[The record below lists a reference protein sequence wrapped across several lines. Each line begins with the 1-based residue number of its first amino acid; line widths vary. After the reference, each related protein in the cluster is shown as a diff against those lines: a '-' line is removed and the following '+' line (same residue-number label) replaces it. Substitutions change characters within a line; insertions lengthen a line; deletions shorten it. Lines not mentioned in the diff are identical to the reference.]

1 MEPFDKNGLFRELIR
16 NWSFA
21 RKDHEKEIIKG
32 KAAQIV
38 RQRTEEAKEAWNAV
52 VHDQLLADAVF
63 AHARRVREELEP
75 NSFPP
80 SLASLIRSTV
90 AEPAEAPPP
99 PAAAPRAPTPKPV
112 AAKID
117 AVTEAFEDVWSRW
130 AHSDLYPEGRE
141 GAASAFREAV
151 RLKDLP
157 SVVWGCNTYIES
169 LSDPG
174 SGLSVAFNL
183 RHFLTKGPK
192 DDDHTWCEVYAYRA
206 SRAPDADAVAYF
218 EVTWAWY
225 PDFQGRDERTKREAR
240 DFYLRHVPAPERF
253 AFLCAVK
260 AFREERRLGSFDED
274 EQERFTQG
282 FIRFLPGWKSQ
293 KWYPIAAYAILRAF
307 YQAFRDGGL
316 PAGFF
321 DEHWAEGCMRRL
333 FQTQGPTHDVYTD
346 TFDRYLQRQDA
357 LEWAPEIRASV
368 EKIRPELPARLQ
380 AACQATRQPPRSV
393 VHSS

>member
-1 MEPFDKNGLFRELIR
+1 MEPFDKSEAWNRLLKIWPFCAKGEEG
-16 NWSFA
+16 
-21 RKDHEKEIIKG
+21 KVIKG
-32 KAAQIV
+32 EAAKIRRV
-38 RQRTEEAKEAWNAV
+38 DKEEAEEAWNAV
-52 VHDQLLADAVF
+52 VFDELLADAVIDV
-63 AHARRVREELEP
+63 ATTIWRETPRGQFPRPPLSVIIRQAKVDLEEAP
-75 NSFPP
+75 AVTPP
-80 SLASLIRSTV
+80 SAAS
-90 AEPAEAPPP
+90 P
-99 PAAAPRAPTPKPV
+99 PRAPARPAPKV
-112 AAKID
+112 DAAID
-117 AVTEAFEDVWSRW
+117 AFEDIWSRW
-130 AHSDLYPEGRE
+130 QHSDLYPEGRE
-141 GAASAFREAV
+141 GAASAFRETA
-151 RLKDLP
+151 RLKNLQQ
-157 SVVWGCNTYIES
+157 VVSGCNAYIEA

-368 EKIRPELPARLQ
+368 EKIRPELPARLEKAQ
-380 AACQATRQPPRSV
+380 KECRRHPKL
-393 VHSS
+393 